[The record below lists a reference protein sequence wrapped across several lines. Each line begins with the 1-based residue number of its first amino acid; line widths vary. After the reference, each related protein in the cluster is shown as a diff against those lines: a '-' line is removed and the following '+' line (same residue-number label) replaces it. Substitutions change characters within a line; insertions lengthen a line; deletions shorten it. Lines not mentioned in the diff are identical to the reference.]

1 MMDKTKIQSQLNKQK
16 NYLKNITTKTG
27 KLKQH

>member
-1 MMDKTKIQSQLNKQK
+1 MDKTKIQSQLNKQK

-27 KLKQH
+27 NLKQH